1 MARLL
6 KIENWARTYSFG
18 PRKINF
24 TSKSAEFNC
33 EFNRLVYGGPRS
45 TDQRKKNVFH
55 IFSCYQV
62 FFFCQIHTGGF
73 EFQLELVVLA
83 STCVFFCQIH
93 TGGFEFQLELVVLA
107 TTCVFSVKLHT
118 FQSERERKKILRFEI
133 HLWLVI
139 SHFGFW
145 LFSVVRKY
153 IFFFGQKYRARAQSG
168 VSQFKLS

>member
-45 TDQRKKNVFH
+45 TDQRKKNIFH

-62 FFFCQIHTGGF
+62 F
-73 EFQLELVVLA
+73 
-83 STCVFFCQIH
+83 FFCQIH

-153 IFFFGQKYRARAQSG
+153 IFFFGQKYRARAHT
-168 VSQFKLS
+168 VWREPI